1 MPDQFIS
8 NLSNAVIEETRGPVA
23 AKLLPEYGAIFVAR
37 NGAVPP
43 GRLVFRDENEVQE
56 FQNLVAI
63 GSLRFGDIAIE
74 LQKAA
79 ADALSRAVT
88 SAAEEGLS
96 ITPRSADS
104 GRRSYHDTVEL
115 WQSRIEPALDHWVG
129 LGDLTPEAA
138 AEIRAR
144 SPFDQVP
151 LVFELESRGL
161 WFAKDLAK
169 SIIYSVAPP
178 GASQHLSM
186 LAFDVMEFNDSAVRN
201 ILAAHFW
208 YQTVVSDL
216 PHFTYLGVSM
226 ENLSELGLKQVSHAD
241 HEFWVPDI

>member
-8 NLSNAVIEETRGPVA
+8 NLSNAVIEETRGTVA
-23 AKLLPEYGAIFVAR
+23 ARLLPEYGSIFAAR

-43 GRLVFRDENEVQE
+43 GRLVFRDEDEVKK
-56 FQNLVAI
+56 FQNSVTI
-63 GSLRFGDIAIE
+63 GSVQFGDITIE

-88 SAAEEGLS
+88 TAAEGGLS

-115 WQSRIEPALDHWVG
+115 WESRVEPALDHWIG
-129 LGDLTPEAA
+129 LGNLTLETAA
-138 AEIRAR
+138 SIRAR
-144 SPFDQVP
+144 TPFDQVP

-161 WFAKDLAK
+161 WFAKDLTK

-186 LAFDVMEFNDSAVRN
+186 LAFDVTEFNDAAVRN
-201 ILAAHFW
+201 ILADHFW

-216 PHFTYLGVSM
+216 PHFTYLGVSKDR
-226 ENLSELGLKQVSHAD
+226 LSELGLKQVLHAD
-241 HEFWVPDI
+241 REFWVPDI